1 MEQALLTVRVA
12 DVPKSTRVLRL
23 IIRFRQFHQLLI
35 ATQWALLAVGF
46 MPSMKHKQSMYKEDL
61 ARYDRLLRALTKRI
75 IAKGKGWLSV
85 VTSESPDASSG
96 SVGLAGRS
104 CGQSCEQSEAP
115 KISSLQSGRNIDLAD
130 GSPVT
135 ATAAVGLVSSGA
147 MERQL
152 CDAPAGESPAAADF
166 ETVDN

>member
-1 MEQALLTVRVA
+1 MLGLGHVQHIAESLFSKVMTV
-12 DVPKSTRVLRL
+12 P
-23 IIRFRQFHQLLI
+23 I
-35 ATQWALLAVGF
+35 
-46 MPSMKHKQSMYKEDL
+46 
-61 ARYDRLLRALTKRI
+61 
-75 IAKGKGWLSV
+75 
-85 VTSESPDASSG
+85 
-96 SVGLAGRS
+96 VGLAGRS

-135 ATAAVGLVSSGA
+135 ATAAAGLVSSGA

-152 CDAPAGESPAAADF
+152 CDAPAGQSPAAADF